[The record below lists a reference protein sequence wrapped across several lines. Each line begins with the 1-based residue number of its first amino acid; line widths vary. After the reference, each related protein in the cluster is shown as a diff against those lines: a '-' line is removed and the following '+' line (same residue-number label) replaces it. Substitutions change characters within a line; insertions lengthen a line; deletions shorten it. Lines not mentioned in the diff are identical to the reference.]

1 MEGYCYQ
8 YLSNGN
14 YSTKEKRP
22 PLKRGQLKRRIVRT
36 ISNLLVPSNDNDRK
50 FRFQKR
56 TKQQLFFFFLENVH
70 STYFITGM
78 LVFSPLKTRLL
89 LINGEGGDPAHKLF
103 ASSLGFEALGVEN
116 NKVCFGSSDD
126 SAYKYSQAPSYFPSS
141 SVHLASKH
149 THIRTAREDEEAR
162 RSYYYCSVMEYCY
175 QYSASSSNNSNM
187 VKEKRPPT
195 KRGHVK
201 VQIARKLSNLV
212 LPRSAGGDAN

>member
-1 MEGYCYQ
+1 MEAYCYQ

-22 PLKRGQLKRRIVRT
+22 PLKRGQLKRQIVRT
-36 ISNLLVPSNDNDRK
+36 ISNLLVPSNDSDRK
-50 FRFQKR
+50 NVNKR
-56 TKQQLFFFFLENVH
+56 
-70 STYFITGM
+70 IT
-78 LVFSPLKTRLL
+78 R
-89 LINGEGGDPAHKLF
+89 
-103 ASSLGFEALGVEN
+103 
-116 NKVCFGSSDD
+116 CFGSSDD
-126 SAYKYSQAPSYFPSS
+126 SAYKYSQARSYFPSS

-149 THIRTAREDEEAR
+149 TRARTAREDEEAR
-162 RSYYYCSVMEYCY
+162 RSYYRSVMEYCY